1 MDNNDDE
8 CHQEQLHV
16 PNMPGPWED
25 LGGTEDFTAFQQLC
39 LVLPKY
45 CHLGFFHPPKET
57 HVALVSTEEN

>member
-16 PNMPGPWED
+16 PNIPRPWED

-39 LVLPKY
+39 LVFPKY
-45 CHLGFFHPPKET
+45 CHLGFFHPP
-57 HVALVSTEEN
+57 